1 MAMHREARR
10 IAASVVT
17 LRGRLRSKPPAQF
30 TNEAAHWP
38 GPAPNARLTPTHAVV
53 GHGNSPEFI
62 RARLRQLAD
71 GKLPPQELLAIF
83 ARAGTR
89 VQKLSCRMTQQ
100 SETTSHRMNW

>member
-17 LRGRLRSKPPAQF
+17 LRGRLRSEPPRPV
-30 TNEAAHWP
+30 TNEAAPWP

-71 GKLPPQELLAIF
+71 GKLPPQELLAILRELAQEYKTF
-83 ARAGTR
+83 
-89 VQKLSCRMTQQ
+89 LSDDAAKRDD
-100 SETTSHRMNW
+100 